1 MTDFGGMLCNG
12 EWTYGQKAMNVNLQH
27 CLVVTCLQVVHKRKS
42 EVRNRAAMKAK
53 RSLFSILNQEV
64 YMQGT
69 DHQCFSCGAANA
81 SGDR

>member
-1 MTDFGGMLCNG
+1 MYVWSEGDERELTTLLSS
-12 EWTYGQKAMNVNLQH
+12 YVPSSL
-27 CLVVTCLQVVHKRKS
+27 HKRKS

-69 DHQCFSCGAANA
+69 DHQRFSCGAANA
-81 SGDR
+81 SGDRR